1 MYLPKAWLLFLY
13 LSLVSTQGLL
23 AQTSR
28 ISLLKNEL
36 QLAATKSEQEK
47 ILMKICEQNYS
58 LSAENL
64 KNYVNQGFS
73 LTSENS
79 AESFRFKNFYCFY
92 YLKSGKAKEACNY
105 TDSILN
111 ELLNYPDYQ
120 KVRLEVLYNKSA
132 SLIRNNEYKKAIETA
147 LHLLE
152 GAEVNQD
159 TLSVLRA
166 YSLLGWANM
175 ELDSEHEAID
185 WLNKGIHYTHNPE
198 LLKNANSLFLN
209 IASCYNI
216 IDQMDSAMK
225 YVNTGLN
232 YCTEIEN
239 LTSQANALNIRA
251 AIYSKSNRIKDAQ
264 RDLEDALEIRKKIG
278 DLHYIVS
285 DMGQL
290 SHFYAFTHQ
299 PDKGIPISL
308 QGIELAKQ
316 ANNLY
321 KLIYLKKGL
330 AKNYEEAHQSKEQ
343 IQTLIEIIQLKDSLY
358 ESNSENAIAE
368 MSTKYELQKKENIII
383 QQENNLIRSR
393 YINTGAVLGLLL
405 GTIILWLLYR
415 NYKHIQQQKM
425 SKALAEEKIHS
436 IQAIKRAEENERK
449 RIAADLHDNLGSY
462 AAAITSNIRYLK
474 ESQSGSNSA
483 IISQIDENAQ
493 GIVTQ
498 LSDSIWVLKNEQLP
512 ITKLADRFKAW
523 AQRIIQNY
531 PEVRYFY
538 EENILND
545 VELTPAKTLNIFL
558 IIKECFNNS
567 LKHSNCSEI
576 KIRFSNTDQL
586 SITIEDN
593 GKGFQTNLQN
603 NGNGIENIKHRARDC
618 DLQVS
623 WESLEMSGTR
633 VELTGST
640 TN

>member
-1 MYLPKAWLLFLY
+1 MNRPKVWPILFCFTFIIAQ
-13 LSLVSTQGLL
+13 VTW

-28 ISLLKNEL
+28 ISLLKNQL
-36 QLAATKSEQEK
+36 QEAKAIDGQEK

-58 LSAENL
+58 LSADNL
-64 KNYVNQGFS
+64 QEYVRQGLDIAPKNS
-73 LTSENS
+73 IEH
-79 AESFRFKNFYCFY
+79 FRFKNFYCFY
-92 YLKSGKAKEACNY
+92 YLKNGKAKEAGNY
-105 TDSILN
+105 SDSLLN
-111 ELLNYPDYQ
+111 ELLKYPTYSQ
-120 KVRLEVLYNKSA
+120 VRLEVIYNKSA
-132 SLIRNNEYKKAIETA
+132 SLIRNNQYKQAIETA
-147 LHLLE
+147 LQLLE
-152 GAEVNQD
+152 GAENSKD

-175 ELDSEHEAID
+175 ELENEHEAID
-185 WLNKGIHYTHNPE
+185 WLNKGINYTHNLD

-216 IDQMDSAMK
+216 LDQKDSAIRAI
-225 YVNTGLN
+225 NTGLD

-251 AIYSKSNRIKDAQ
+251 AIYSRSDRIKEAQ

-278 DLHYIVS
+278 DLHYIIS

-290 SHFYAFTHQ
+290 SHFYAYTHQ
-299 PDKGIPISL
+299 PEKGIPISL
-308 QGIELAKQ
+308 QGIELAKK

-330 AKNYEEAHQSKEQ
+330 AKNYEDANRSKDQ
-343 IQTLIEIIQLKDSLY
+343 INTLIEIIHLKDSLY
-358 ESNSENAIAE
+358 ESNSEDAIAE
-368 MSTKYELQKKENIII
+368 LSTKYELQKKENIII
-383 QQENNLIRSR
+383 QQENNLIRSQ
-393 YINTGAVLGLLL
+393 YINTGALLGLIL

-415 NYKHIQQQKM
+415 NYKHIQQQRM
-425 SKALAEEKIHS
+425 TKALAEEKIHS

-474 ESQSGSNSA
+474 ESKLADNTA

-523 AQRIIQNY
+523 AQRMIQNY

-545 VELTPAKTLNIFL
+545 VELTPGKTLNIFL

-567 LKHSNCSEI
+567 LKHSNCTEI
-576 KIRFSNTDQL
+576 KINFSSTDHL
-586 SITIEDN
+586 SIRIEDN

-618 DLQVS
+618 DLMVT
-623 WESLEMSGTR
+623 WKSLQPTGTS
-633 VELTGST
+633 VELSDST